1 MNKTEL
7 SINELPQQ
15 RTKLPVSPNWAAEA
29 GKGDE
34 GGAACLVCQNERQFP
49 EAIAASGRV
58 RMYNKSEVENWLISL
73 SNSSNTH
80 EPSRFSGGTN
90 ELS

>member
-15 RTKLPVSPNWAAEA
+15 HNEILVLKNGATEA

-34 GGAACLVCQNERQFP
+34 GGAAWSMHKTCLSILADIGMADMELPHALFVKQNGEKTKTR
-49 EAIAASGRV
+49 
-58 RMYNKSEVENWLISL
+58 
-73 SNSSNTH
+73 
-80 EPSRFSGGTN
+80 
-90 ELS
+90 

>member
-15 RTKLPVSPNWAAEA
+15 RTKLPVLPNWAAEA

-34 GGAACLVCQNERQFP
+34 GGAA
-49 EAIAASGRV
+49 
-58 RMYNKSEVENWLISL
+58 
-73 SNSSNTH
+73 
-80 EPSRFSGGTN
+80 
-90 ELS
+90 

>member
-34 GGAACLVCQNERQFP
+34 GGAACLVCQKERQFP
-49 EAIAASGRV
+49 DAIANSGKV
-58 RMYNKSEVENWLISL
+58 RMYRKSEVQDWIINQAENAVK
-73 SNSSNTH
+73 
-80 EPSRFSGGTN
+80 E
-90 ELS
+90 

>member
-49 EAIAASGRV
+49 DAIAASGKV
-58 RMYNKSEVENWLISL
+58 RLYRKSEVQDWIINQAENAVK
-73 SNSSNTH
+73 
-80 EPSRFSGGTN
+80 E
-90 ELS
+90 

>member
-15 RTKLPVSPNWAAEA
+15 RTKLPVLPNGPAEA
-29 GKGDE
+29 CKGDE

-49 EAIAASGRV
+49 DAIAASGKV
-58 RMYNKSEVENWLISL
+58 RMYRKSEVEDWLEQL
-73 SNSSNTH
+73 KKAA
-80 EPSRFSGGTN
+80 
-90 ELS
+90 

>member
-15 RTKLPVSPNWAAEA
+15 RTKLPISPNWAAEA

-34 GGAACLVCQNERQFP
+34 GGAACSMHETC
-49 EAIAASGRV
+49 
-58 RMYNKSEVENWLISL
+58 L
-73 SNSSNTH
+73 SNLADIGMADT
-80 EPSRFSGGTN
+80 
-90 ELS
+90 ELPHALFAKQNCEKTKTR